1 MGLKGWSGQVWKI
14 LLHPGFIPQT
24 FHPVVSRNAEYS
36 ILAHSLPRHSV
47 SNRRLVLSVMC
58 LLCSTETGIRDES
71 SVSFVPLY
79 DSEICGVP
87 KLAS

>member
-14 LLHPGFIPQT
+14 LLQLGFISQT

-47 SNRRLVLSVMC
+47 NNRRL
-58 LLCSTETGIRDES
+58 GI
-71 SVSFVPLY
+71 VSDVFIVQHRNRHQR
-79 DSEICGVP
+79 
-87 KLAS
+87 